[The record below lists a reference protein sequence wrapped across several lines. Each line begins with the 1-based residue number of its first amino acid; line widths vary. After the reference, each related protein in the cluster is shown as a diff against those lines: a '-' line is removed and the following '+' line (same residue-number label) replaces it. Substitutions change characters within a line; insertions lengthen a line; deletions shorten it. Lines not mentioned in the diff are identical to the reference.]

1 MTDNHPHGADDLAA
15 ALDFSVPDEASTGSD
30 RDARDEQVFTAAN
43 PDRSVTVTAL
53 SDSRV
58 KHIELSPKVAAMTEA
73 VLAEEIVVVAGLA
86 AQEAK
91 AAQYVYILEEMRTR
105 GHDDAATRD
114 FLTRDLELPTPQ
126 QVRAERERIFA
137 TRYAGGHG

>member
-86 AQEAK
+86 AQRPRPHSTSTSSKKCARV
-91 AAQYVYILEEMRTR
+91 AMMTR
-105 GHDDAATRD
+105 PRET
-114 FLTRDLELPTPQ
+114 LTRDLELPTPQ